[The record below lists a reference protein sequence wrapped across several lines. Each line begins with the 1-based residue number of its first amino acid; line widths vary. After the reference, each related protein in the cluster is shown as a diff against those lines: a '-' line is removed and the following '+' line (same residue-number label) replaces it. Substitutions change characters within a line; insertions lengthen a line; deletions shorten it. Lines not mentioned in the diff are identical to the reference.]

1 MPLALTGDSIMNK
14 RRLVIGLGILVV
26 FVAWYLF
33 RPELLFV
40 DQTVSES
47 FPAQTGGPVTGAPTV
62 LAEGRFHSVAHES
75 KGLAT
80 VYKLADG
87 KRVLRLT
94 DFATSNGPA
103 VYVYLVAAKDAVDSA
118 AVRQADTIDL
128 GPLKG
133 NIGDQNYELPADVD
147 LTKFQ
152 AVSIWCRR
160 FSVNFATAP
169 LSVPGDSSR

>member
-1 MPLALTGDSIMNK
+1 MNK
-14 RRLVIGLGILVV
+14 RRLLIGIGITVA
-26 FVAWYLF
+26 FVAWYFF
-33 RPELLFV
+33 RPELLFI
-40 DQTVSES
+40 DQTVSET
-47 FPAQTGGPVTGAPTV
+47 FPDETGGPVTGAPTV
-62 LAEGRFHSVAHES
+62 LAEGRFHSVAHQS

-80 VYKLADG
+80 VYQFPDG

-94 DFATSNGPA
+94 DFETSNGPA

-133 NIGDQNYELPADVD
+133 NKGNQNYQLPADVD
-147 LTKFQ
+147 LAKFQ

-169 LSVPGDSSR
+169 LSAPGDSMSSR